1 MAFDSTT
8 VYPLRGRDTESVFVA
23 RENSADKKILT
34 EN

>member
-1 MAFDSTT
+1 MAFDFDDGIGM
-8 VYPLRGRDTESVFVA
+8 LRGGDTVA